1 MDETSEQPAPAP
13 PAAPM
18 PSPPAAA
25 TAPARRA
32 SFELVVGA
40 SAILLSLVS
49 LFVAIS
55 ANRTQERMLAA
66 SIWPSLLFSTSNAT
80 TEGVP
85 QIGIDLLNRG
95 TGPARV
101 RWLEMYYDGTLL
113 ADWRDLLRRCC
124 LETPAQ
130 LDQVPGFTSGVQN
143 RVLGADEWV
152 QMLQVP
158 RAGTPDPV
166 WQALDRERQKIRMRA
181 CYCSVL
187 DDCWIF
193 DSAREDPAPVKRCPA
208 PAAVLWR
215 G

>member
-1 MDETSEQPAPAP
+1 MDEAPADRGE
-13 PAAPM
+13 AQ
-18 PSPPAAA
+18 
-25 TAPARRA
+25 APASRGRDGRL
-32 SFELVVGA
+32 FEIVVGTC
-40 SAILLSLVS
+40 AIVVSVVS

-66 SIWPSLLFSTSNAT
+66 SVWPSLLFSTSNAT
-80 TEGVP
+80 TDGTP

-101 RWLEMYYDGTLL
+101 RWLEMSYGDALL
-113 ADWRDLLRRCC
+113 VDWRDLLRRCC
-124 LETPAQ
+124 LQQPAQ
-130 LDQVPGFTSGVQN
+130 IDQVQGFTSGVQN

-152 QMLQVP
+152 QMLQLP
-158 RAGTPDPV
+158 RAGVPEAV
-166 WQALDRERQKIRMRA
+166 WDALDRERSKVRMRA

-193 DSAREDPAPVKRCPA
+193 DSAREDPEPVRRCPA
-208 PAAVLWR
+208 PGKVLWQ

>member
-1 MDETSEQPAPAP
+1 MTKEPDVPPPPVAPVPAPTA
-13 PAAPM
+13 AAPH
-18 PSPPAAA
+18 
-25 TAPARRA
+25 ARGGR
-32 SFELVVGA
+32 FELVVGA

-66 SIWPSLLFSTSNAT
+66 SIWPSLLFGTSNTAQD
-80 TEGVP
+80 GSP

-101 RWLEMYYDGTLL
+101 RWLEMYYEDVLL

-124 LETPAQ
+124 VSSPEQ
-130 LDQVPGFTSGVQN
+130 GDQVPGFTSGVQN
-143 RVLGADEWV
+143 RVLGANEWV
-152 QMLQVP
+152 GMLQIP
-158 RAGTPDPV
+158 REGTPEPI
-166 WQALDRERQKIRMRA
+166 WNALDEERQNIRMRA

-193 DSAREDPAPVKRCPA
+193 DSEREDPAPVSRCPA
-208 PAAVLWR
+208 PGPVLWR

>member
-1 MDETSEQPAPAP
+1 MTHAASDPPPAPHRRGRLP
-13 PAAPM
+13 P
-18 PSPPAAA
+18 
-25 TAPARRA
+25 RRT
-32 SFELVVGA
+32 FEFVVGA
-40 SAILLSLVS
+40 CAIVVSIVS

-66 SIWPSLLFSTSNAT
+66 SVWPSLLFSTSNAAPD
-80 TEGVP
+80 GSP
-85 QIGIDLLNRG
+85 RIGIDLLNRG

-101 RWLEMYYDGTLL
+101 RWLEMYHHDAVL
-113 ADWRDLLRRCC
+113 ADWRDLLQRCC
-124 LETPAQ
+124 GATPE
-130 LDQVPGFTSGVQN
+130 QVARLPGFTSGVQN

-152 QMLQVP
+152 QMLQLP
-158 RAGTPDPV
+158 REDTPEPL
-166 WQALDRERQKIRMRA
+166 WHALDRERQHIRMRA

-193 DSAREDPAPVKRCPA
+193 DSRREDPEPVARCPA